1 MVQAEHRIGRYVI
14 QRRVGR
20 GGMGTLYLAQDPV
33 LDRLVAL
40 KLFLGDLELPDA
52 RERFVREARSA
63 AALNHPNIVTIYDY
77 GEYSSQPYIV
87 MEFIQGE
94 TLADL
99 IRRKAPLSTA
109 TKLRWITEL
118 CAGVGYA
125 HSGGIIHRDIK
136 PANLMVDAY
145 GRLKVLDFGIAR
157 MRGTLA
163 SSGTALIGTPGYMAP
178 EQIRGGA
185 IDHRSDLFSIG
196 VVCYELMSYVEAFSG
211 ETMHVITHRI
221 LEEDPVALAQIC
233 PGVDPALDRV
243 VWKAL
248 QKDASARYQDAEAL
262 REALDAIRRRVE
274 ATEPETFVPLP
285 APQAGNAGGD
295 RPGTGG
301 ARRRL
306 HDASPDAMAAG
317 VPTPSPDRK
326 RTDREALARRRAAQ
340 IAESIDLARAH
351 LEAGDLEAA
360 QEACEQALTFD
371 DGHAE
376 ALELFSAIKAE
387 RDKLDASELFA
398 QARAQLQRGALG
410 PAADLLQRGRA
421 LDPDNPDGGRL
432 ERDLRIER
440 VAQDRARK
448 RTDNLR
454 RAVEAA
460 EDALARGDLEEGLGC
475 AREALEI
482 DPDAEAARA
491 LEEEALRRLDE
502 DTGPQASPAGGPG
515 LAFDGRP
522 VVPRGVPAPSLPDA
536 TVVVA
541 SPRRS
546 GPIASKPRTG
556 SPPSAANKKTSA
568 PRTGFPVPAVWP
580 AGFSARQRAVANSAA
595 VAMAV
600 LAVAVVGWLVSR
612 TGASSPPVL
621 VVIDATPW
629 AAVSSVQR
637 DTGERA
643 ALPSPAS
650 TPLAVRLVPGRY
662 TVSLVGPPPDSE
674 TRVVDLHVQSGQPIH
689 LPMQRFAA
697 MTPEQYFAP
706 FLGSVNPGPAR
717 PEPQQS
723 TETQQAPPSGPEG
736 RQ

>member
-1 MVQAEHRIGRYVI
+1 MLQAERIGRYVI

-52 RERFVREARSA
+52 RDRFVREARSA

-94 TLADL
+94 TLSDV
-99 IRRKAPLSTA
+99 IRRKAPFSTA
-109 TKLRWITEL
+109 TRLRWITEL

-163 SSGTALIGTPGYMAP
+163 SNGTALIGTPGYMAP

-196 VVCYELMSYVEAFSG
+196 VVCYELMSHAEAFSG
-211 ETMHVITHRI
+211 ETMHMITHRI
-221 LEEDPVALAQIC
+221 LEEDPVPLAQIC
-233 PGVDPALDRV
+233 PAVDPELDRV

-248 QKDASARYQDAEAL
+248 QKDTNARFQDAESL
-262 REALDAIRRRVE
+262 REAIDAIRRRVE
-274 ATEPETFVPLP
+274 AAEPESVIGAP
-285 APQAGNAGGD
+285 ALKPASGTAD
-295 RPGTGG
+295 RAGTGG

-306 HDASPDAMAAG
+306 HEAAPDVAAAP

-326 RTDREALARRRAAQ
+326 RTDREALARRRTTQ
-340 IAESIDLARAH
+340 IAEALDLTRQH
-351 LEAGDLEAA
+351 LDAGDLDAA
-360 QEACEQALTFD
+360 QESCEQALTLD
-371 DGHAE
+371 EGHSE
-376 ALELFSAIKAE
+376 ALELFGAIKAE
-387 RDKLDASELFA
+387 RDKLDASDLFA
-398 QARAQLQRGALG
+398 HARSQLQRGALG
-410 PAADLLQRGRA
+410 PAADLLQQGRA
-421 LDPDNPDGGRL
+421 LDPVNPEGGRL
-432 ERDLRIER
+432 ERDLRLER
-440 VAQDRARK
+440 VAQERLRK

-454 RAVEAA
+454 RAVKAA
-460 EDALARGDLEEGLGC
+460 EDALAQGDLEEGLGH

-482 DPDAEAARA
+482 DPDSEAARA
-491 LEEEALRRLDE
+491 LEEEALQRIDDE
-502 DTGPQASPAGGPG
+502 TGPQAAH
-515 LAFDGRP
+515 
-522 VVPRGVPAPSLPDA
+522 GVPAPSFAEA
-536 TVVVA
+536 TVVGP

-546 GPIASKPRTG
+546 GPIASRPRAG
-556 SPPSAANKKTSA
+556 VPAAAANEEPSVRLPA
-568 PRTGFPVPAVWP
+568 MRIPAVWP
-580 AGFSARQRAVANSAA
+580 ASFTARGRTIANS
-595 VAMAV
+595 VASAIAV
-600 LAVAVVGWLVSR
+600 LAVAVAGWLVSR
-612 TGASSPPVL
+612 GASSPPVL

-629 AAVSSVQR
+629 ASVSSVQR

-650 TPLAVRLVPGRY
+650 TPLAMRLVPGRY
-662 TVSLVGPPPDSE
+662 KVSLVGPPPASE
-674 TRVVDLHVQSGQPIH
+674 TRVVDLNVEPGKPIDF
-689 LPMQRFAA
+689 PTQRFAA
-697 MTPEQYFAP
+697 MTPEEYFAP
-706 FLGSVNPGPAR
+706 FLGSAVSHAPGTSPATDAVAPQPR
-717 PEPQQS
+717 APE
-723 TETQQAPPSGPEG
+723 A